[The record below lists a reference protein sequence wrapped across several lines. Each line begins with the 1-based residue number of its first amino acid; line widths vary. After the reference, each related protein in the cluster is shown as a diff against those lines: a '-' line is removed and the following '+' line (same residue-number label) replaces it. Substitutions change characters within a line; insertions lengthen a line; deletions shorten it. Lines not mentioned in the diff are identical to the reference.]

1 MTDGSGEPQGVWV
14 LRKPTVWAQKL
25 WTECVGIFAL
35 PVLYTSNMQ
44 SWAQA
49 NLFAGDQNCN
59 VGMGG
64 TQENFTPSE
73 KETEQ
78 WK

>member
-1 MTDGSGEPQGVWV
+1 MKYDPDK
-14 LRKPTVWAQKL
+14 KPTVWAQKL

-64 TQENFTPSE
+64 TQENFTPPE

>member
-49 NLFAGDQNCN
+49 NLFAGGQNCML
-59 VGMGG
+59 GWA
-64 TQENFTPSE
+64 ERPSIHRHE
-73 KETEQ
+73 L
-78 WK
+78 

>member
-49 NLFAGDQNCN
+49 NLFAGDQNSK
-59 VGMGG
+59 
-64 TQENFTPSE
+64 FTPSE